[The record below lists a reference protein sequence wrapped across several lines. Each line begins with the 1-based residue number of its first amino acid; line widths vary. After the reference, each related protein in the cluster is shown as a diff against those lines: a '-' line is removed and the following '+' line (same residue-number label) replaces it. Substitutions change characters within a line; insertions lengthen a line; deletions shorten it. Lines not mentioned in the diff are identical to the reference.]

1 MGALEPAQKEAVKA
15 IVEIAQDSISHQIS
29 SAEEELGIEAD
40 LEGIRDLQQI
50 ELRST
55 GQVRKTLTAVQE
67 RIQAVCCLSSNPH
80 SIVMLTVSTA
90 FVIVPPY
97 SNKALATGSDVPSV
111 LGVASYF
118 PYLRLYNKA
127 T

>member
-1 MGALEPAQKEAVKA
+1 MK
-15 IVEIAQDSISHQIS
+15 IVQDSISQQVS
-29 SAEEELGIEAD
+29 SAEGELGIVAD

-50 ELRST
+50 ELLST
-55 GQVRKTLTAVQE
+55 GRVRKTLTAVRE
-67 RIQAVCCLSSNPH
+67 RLQTVCCSGSLNPH
-80 SIVMLTVSTA
+80 TSVIMLTVSTA

-97 SNKALATGSDVPSV
+97 SNKALATGCDVSSV

-118 PYLRLYNKA
+118 PYLRLCGYA